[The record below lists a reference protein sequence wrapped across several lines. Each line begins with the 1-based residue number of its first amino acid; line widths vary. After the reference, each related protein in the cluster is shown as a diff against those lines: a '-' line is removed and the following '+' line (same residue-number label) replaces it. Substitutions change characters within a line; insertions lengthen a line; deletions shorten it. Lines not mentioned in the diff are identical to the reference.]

1 MAKPT
6 INLITSPDKVH
17 SSELSFLLINP
28 SVITKEQFNEVIK
41 KVKRPVNLYLYEEY
55 PDSGYGDT
63 DVDWLLD
70 IVHIVDYVI
79 LDIDNIKN
87 LEWLVGHILSFDKTY
102 YLTSHPLRAY
112 NILNSNRVFD
122 IKQIAEGVNYFA
134 KEQQ

>member
-28 SVITKEQFNEVIK
+28 SSIIKEQFNGVIK
-41 KVKRPVNLYLYEEY
+41 EVKRTVNLYLYEEF
-55 PDSGYGDT
+55 SEAGYGDT
-63 DVDWLLD
+63 DVEWLLE
-70 IVHIVDYVI
+70 VLHMVDYVI
-79 LDIDNIKN
+79 LDIDNTKN
-87 LEWLVGHILSFDKTY
+87 IEWLVGHILSFDKTY
-102 YLTSHPLRAY
+102 YLTTHPLRSY
-112 NILNSNRVFD
+112 NILNTNRVFD